1 MPKKVTMFAILLLAA
16 SLAFPQ
22 LPKVDPKKLA
32 PVYQDW
38 LKLVT
43 YIIKDK
49 EKDVFLSLAND
60 KERDAFIETF
70 WKMRDPTPGTPENE
84 YKNEHIKR
92 FQEANKKFRYGS
104 AREGWMTDRGRFYII
119 LGPPISTEDISG
131 STDLYP
137 CIIWSYYGDVSKGM
151 PTHFSLVFYQRG
163 NAGEYKLY
171 DPVSDTPYRLLINGK
186 DYSPD
191 DFHGMYNKIFEL
203 QPDLA
208 HVVLSIIPGEIPYAW
223 TPSPENAI
231 MMAAIT
237 ESPKKNINESYATH
251 FLNYRGVVDTEYLT
265 NYIESDTNVSVLF
278 DPITGMAFCDFAMA
292 PKKLSLNFYEPKSQ
306 YYCNFQVDVSLRAG
320 EKIVLQY
327 AKEFP
332 LTIPEDQLSETEN
345 MGVCIQDSF
354 PVIVGKYKLTV
365 LLRNPA
371 GKEFST
377 MEREIDVPPASG
389 APRLLTPIL
398 GYKAAESQPGAH
410 LPYQAGGRRMSIDPK
425 ASYSAADLVT
435 FAYFAVGLTT
445 DLWQGGS
452 VEILVKGAKSTN
464 PYSKTAVVRLNAEA
478 FHPVMSFI
486 QTYPAA
492 EFPPDYYDLTL
503 RLKDGQGNVLDERR
517 GNFVQTTQKSMPHPI
532 AASRATP
539 AANAFIYSYM
549 LAYEYAQVGDAE
561 KAEALYG
568 RAYQQNPAYKQKV
581 PEYAGFL
588 IKNRKFAEA
597 LVLIEDIKTDTK
609 LAFEYFLAKGRALA
623 GLERFEEA
631 IAVLT
636 EGNRIYN
643 SDAGLLNALGTCYY
657 RTGKTQE
664 ALTVLKASLKLD
676 SRQEDVKKLVQTIEE
691 KK

>member
-1 MPKKVTMFAILLLAA
+1 MPKKVTMLAILLLAA
-16 SLAFPQ
+16 SMAFPQ

-32 PVYQDW
+32 PTYQDW

-49 EKDVFLSLAND
+49 EKDVFLTLAND
-60 KERDAFIETF
+60 KERDAFIEAF
-70 WKMRDPTPGTPENE
+70 WKIRDPTPGTPENE
-84 YKNEHIKR
+84 FKNEHIKR

-119 LGPPISTEDISG
+119 LGTPISTEDIAG
-131 STDLYP
+131 SMEIYP
-137 CIIWSYYGDVSKGM
+137 CVIWSYYGDVSKGM
-151 PTHFSLVFYQRG
+151 PTHFSLVFFQRG
-163 NAGEYKLY
+163 NSGEYKLY

-191 DFHGMYNKIFEL
+191 DFQGMYQKIFEL

-231 MMAAIT
+231 LMAAIT

-251 FLNYRGVVDTEYLT
+251 FLNYKGVVDTEYLT

-278 DPITGMAFCDFAMA
+278 DPISGTAFCDFAMA
-292 PKKLSLNFYEPKSQ
+292 PKKLSLDFYEPKSQ

-320 EKIVLQY
+320 EKIILQY
-327 AKEFP
+327 GKEFP
-332 LTIPEDQLSETEN
+332 LTIPEDRLSETEN

-354 PVIVGKYKLTV
+354 PVIEGKYKLTV

-377 MEREIDVPPASG
+377 LEREIDIPPATG
-389 APRLLTPIL
+389 RPRLSGPIL

-410 LPYQAGGRRMSIDPK
+410 LPYQVGGRRLNLDPK

-435 FAYFAVGLTT
+435 FAYFAVGLTA
-445 DLWQGGS
+445 DLWQNGS
-452 VEILVKGAKSTN
+452 VEILVKGAKGVK
-464 PYSKTAVVRLNAEA
+464 PYTKTLDVRLNAEA

-486 QTYPAA
+486 QTFPAA

-517 GNFVQTTQKSMPHPI
+517 SNFVQTTQKSMPHPI
-532 AASRATP
+532 AASKATP
-539 AANAFIYSYM
+539 AANAFVYSYM
-549 LAYEYAQVGDAE
+549 LATQYAQVGDAE
-561 KAEALYG
+561 KAEALYTK
-568 RAYQQNPAYKQKV
+568 AYQQNPAYKQKV

-597 LVLIEDIKTDTK
+597 LVLIEDIKADTK
-609 LAFEYFLAKGRALA
+609 QAFEYFLAKGRALA

-631 IAVLT
+631 IAALT

-676 SRQEDVKKLVQTIEE
+676 PGQEDVKKLVQTIEG